1 MVSMAWEALSNIS
14 ERRVAHYTDLAD
26 VLRIGHYYA
35 QLICRLLGRDNYIAI
50 DANGMCKITPK
61 GENYLKANDV
71 VLVT

>member
-71 VLVT
+71 VMVK